1 MTRPLTAVADPSA
14 AACPRLSVAQLQQAL
29 RAARRSAAD
38 GGTAGREALVLP
50 APNLSRA
57 PAPPAGG
64 RRLVVLAAHP
74 GAGAST
80 VALVLAEAVAG
91 TGRRAH
97 LVEFAPP
104 ARSGLL
110 AAATAELGRD
120 GSGGWRRGTRGDVV
134 IDRLL
139 EDPDAELDWPQVPAG
154 DRETVAV
161 VDLGTYG
168 AGPLDGPD
176 WADAALVVVCR
187 ATVPGL
193 RRAEQ
198 TLHRLG
204 RPAPVAVLG
213 PARWP
218 GPVRSSAGARLAE
231 RRRAGLVVAVPLD
244 RALELT
250 GVCREPLS
258 RRLAASGRALLA
270 VMDAAA
276 GVACIPGAAA
286 PRTRS
291 VHQDQ
296 GAEQ

>member
-1 MTRPLTAVADPSA
+1 MTRPLTAVAERPATAGS
-14 AACPRLSVAQLQQAL
+14 RLSVAQLQQAL
-29 RAARRSAAD
+29 RAARDTAGI
-38 GGTAGREALVLP
+38 GGTEGRDAPVLP
-50 APNLSRA
+50 APNLSRV

-110 AAATAELGRD
+110 TAATAELGRD

-134 IDRLL
+134 IDRPL
-139 EDPDAELDWPQVPAG
+139 EDPDGELSWPQVPAG
-154 DRETVAV
+154 ERETVTV
-161 VDLGTYG
+161 VDLGTYD
-168 AGPLDGPD
+168 AGLLDGPG
-176 WADAALVVVCR
+176 WADAALLVVCR

-270 VMDAAA
+270 LMDAAA
-276 GVACIPGAAA
+276 GGASTAAAAA